1 MLEFAQF
8 LFANI
13 LLLVILLI
21 EIACLVAII
30 YVFVFVFVNVLM
42 FLFYILRLKK
52 LFRATESVKL
62 NLIVGLMIIFC
73 YSGKDINDYKQ
84 RFRINLD
91 D

>member
-1 MLEFAQF
+1 MLEFAHF
-8 LFANI
+8 LLAVIFY
-13 LLLVILLI
+13 LVILIGEIVGIVALI
-21 EIACLVAII
+21 YGFI
-30 YVFVFVFVNVLM
+30 FVFVNALM